1 MDGTF
6 DAIVRYLAR
15 RHDVEGRFTFGP
27 KIDRKCKSPFGVRL
41 T

>member
-6 DAIVRYLAR
+6 DAIIRYLAR

-27 KIDRKCKSPFGVRL
+27 KGVFFPR
-41 T
+41 